1 MKIRRLLQDLLLP
14 LLVFGLVRSVDGFAI
29 EGLHWSKGSKVV
41 VHLGLGSPSVP
52 LQDGFA
58 SWNACAADALDI
70 WSGYL
75 DFITVSSV
83 SAPTVPEIPEDG
95 INSVF
100 FSNTVY
106 GDALG
111 GDTLA
116 VTVSFQEPGPSGD
129 GRAEADV
136 IVNTAFHEDSY
147 RGPLQAAA
155 SELHRVLLHE
165 FGHLLGLD
173 HVTFHPVGQ
182 AIMEPI
188 ISDLD
193 HLGADDV
200 AGMRQLYGAE
210 ITNLPDPVL
219 PRQSQSFSYTPTAN
233 NSPISYSAAYLPP
246 GISIDPSS
254 GELSGT
260 FTAGGPYETVI
271 TAHGPLADAYGTIS
285 FHVVGFDQLPGLIRI
300 LPLDVFSLVADPVRT
315 RIYTTG
321 TDGLKMIDTETFE
334 VTRFLTGDQRGGLSI
349 SADASTLL
357 SVSQISPVLK
367 KVDLTSLKL
376 LSSFPIPFSAGS
388 AFEGLDDRYYLAS
401 QNSVLQLDG
410 STGTVEQTFATSAE
424 ERVIAMS
431 PDKKTLF
438 VTGEGPLSTYDISA
452 PEPVPL
458 LTIPGIYFAP
468 AVSPDG
474 SLLYLAEGG
483 GVNSQG
489 VGDLVQAQLPN
500 LSPAVSFG
508 LAFVGYSNDV
518 TIPTGNTLY
527 QTHIGSGHDSGEIFV
542 YDAVTRKETM
552 DLRLGDMSPT
562 DDLDSPFRAEYDPLF
577 GAALDHTGKYL
588 FIPVNNYGY
597 GGENELWIFSTD
609 FASFPPAPSP
619 PGKNLLNISTRVR
632 VDSGQNAMI
641 GGFIVQ
647 GDAPKKVLIRGLG
660 PSLPI
665 SGAIGDPVLEMHDSS
680 GEIIGTNDDWISQRV
695 AILGSGLPPSSDREA
710 AILMTLDPGSYT
722 AVVRD
727 ATGQPGPSL
736 IEVYDLDAKNSSVA
750 NISTRGQV
758 GTGDNVMIGGF
769 IIGGD
774 QPAQVLVRALGPSL
788 AGQGITLPLADPILE
803 IHDSKGKV
811 ISTNDNWRSTEQAA
825 IAATGIPPS
834 NDKESAVLL
843 TLAPGNY
850 TAVVHGQNGM
860 TGVGLV
866 EVYNLDAGSSSSR

>member
-14 LLVFGLVRSVDGFAI
+14 LLVFGLVRSVDGFVI
-29 EGLHWSKGSKVV
+29 EGLHWSKGSKVM

-75 DFITVSSV
+75 DFITLSSV
-83 SAPTVPEIPEDG
+83 SAPIVPEIPEDG
-95 INSVF
+95 ISSVF

-106 GDALG
+106 GDTLG

-136 IVNTAFHEDSY
+136 IVNTAFHQDSY

-155 SELHRVLLHE
+155 SDLHRVLLHE

-200 AGMRQLYGAE
+200 AGIRQLYGAE

-219 PRQSQSFSYTPTAN
+219 PRQGQSFSYTPTAN
-233 NSPISYSAAYLPP
+233 NSPTSYSAAYLPP

-271 TAHGPLADAYGTIS
+271 TAHGPLANAYGTIS
-285 FHVVGFDQLPGLIRI
+285 FDVVGFDQLPGLLRI
-300 LPLDVFSLVADPVRT
+300 LPLDISDLVADPVRP
-315 RIYTTG
+315 RVYLAGI
-321 TDGLKMIDTETFE
+321 DGLSVIDTDTFE
-334 VTRFLTGDQRGGLSI
+334 VTQFLTGDQRGPLSI

-357 SVSQISPVLK
+357 LVATPELK
-367 KVDLTSLKL
+367 KVDLSSLKL
-376 LSSFPIPFSAGS
+376 VSSLPVPGYSSAS
-388 AFEGLDDRYYLAS
+388 PVLEGLDNRYYLAS
-401 QNSVLQLDG
+401 GDNVLQLDL
-410 STGTVEQTFATSAE
+410 STGMVEQAFATGSDS
-424 ERVIAMS
+424 RMIAMS
-431 PDKKTLF
+431 PDKRTLF
-438 VTGEGPLSTYDISA
+438 VTGAGPLLTYDITT
-452 PEPVPL
+452 PDPVPL
-458 LTIPGIYFAP
+458 VTLPGNYFAP
-468 AVSPDG
+468 VVSPDG
-474 SLLYLAEGG
+474 GLLYLSE
-483 GVNSQG
+483 S
-489 VGDLVQAQLPN
+489 GDDGLDLGNLVQVQLPN
-500 LSPAVSFG
+500 LTPAVSFG
-508 LAFVGYSNDV
+508 LAEAGVATDV
-518 TIPTGNTLY
+518 AIPTGDTIY
-527 QTHIGSGHDSGEIFV
+527 QTHIGNGYDSGEIFV
-542 YDAVTRKETM
+542 YDAVTRKKTM
-552 DLRLGDMSPT
+552 DFKLGDLSPT
-562 DDLDSPFRAEYDPLF
+562 DDLNNPYRAEYVPLF

-588 FIPVNNYGY
+588 FVPVLNGGY
-597 GGENELWIFSTD
+597 VRGNELWVFSTD

-619 PGKNLLNISTRVR
+619 PDKNLLNISTRVR

-647 GDAPKKVLIRGLG
+647 GDTPKKVLIRGLG

-665 SGAIGDPVLEMHDSS
+665 SGAIGDPVLELHDSS

-788 AGQGITLPLADPILE
+788 AGQGITLPLADPVLE
-803 IHDSKGKV
+803 VHDSKGNV
-811 ISTNDNWRSTEQAA
+811 ISNNDNWRSTQQAA
-825 IAATGIPPS
+825 IAATGLPPS
-834 NDKESAVLL
+834 DDKECAVFL

-866 EVYNLDAGSSSSR
+866 EVYNLDVGSLNSK